1 MTAKTLIA
9 RTFSADTAADV
20 RLHPAVPGGQDVVIP
35 VRDPH
40 SLIRVSSGERKMQI
54 TWLGHS
60 GFRIDIAGAVL
71 LIDPWLI
78 GNPMFPAN
86 QRSRALQGATHV
98 VVTHGHGDHM
108 AQSIGLALELD
119 LPLVGPDGLIQRHAA
134 RDGARGIGFNRG
146 GTVTL
151 AGARLTM
158 VAASHSLAA
167 STAQGAAPYAG
178 AACGYMIAGEG
189 HTIYLSGETD
199 IMADMAWMA
208 ELHQPDIGLL
218 AAGGRDTMDMERAAF
233 AARKYF
239 NFRTVIPYH
248 YRGLPR
254 LAQDATPLR
263 MGLPPGI
270 EMVEPQVM
278 SPIQFSAG
286 AEPRAT
292 SVRPYEELRGTNGNI
307 RAV

>member
-1 MTAKTLIA
+1 
-9 RTFSADTAADV
+9 
-20 RLHPAVPGGQDVVIP
+20 
-35 VRDPH
+35 
-40 SLIRVSSGERKMQI
+40 MQI

-78 GNPMFPAN
+78 GNPMFAAH
-86 QRSRALQGATHV
+86 QRGSALHGATHI
-98 VVTHGHGDHM
+98 VVTHGDGDHM

-119 LPLVGPDGLIQRHAA
+119 LPLVGPDGLIQRYAA

-167 STAQGAAPYAG
+167 PDGQGAVPYAG

-199 IMADMAWMA
+199 IMADMGWMA

-218 AAGGRDTMDMERAAF
+218 AAGGHDTMDMERAAF

-248 YRGLPR
+248 YRGSSK
-254 LAQDATPLR
+254 LAQDAVPLR

-270 EMVEPQVM
+270 ELVEPEVM
-278 SPIQFSAG
+278 VPIEFAG
-286 AEPRAT
+286 GTRPRAM
-292 SVRPYEELRGTNGNI
+292 SLRPYEDVRGGNANI

>member
-1 MTAKTLIA
+1 
-9 RTFSADTAADV
+9 
-20 RLHPAVPGGQDVVIP
+20 
-35 VRDPH
+35 
-40 SLIRVSSGERKMQI
+40 MQI

-60 GFRIDIAGAVL
+60 GFRIDVAGAVL

-78 GNPMFPAN
+78 GNPMFPVT
-86 QRSRALQGATHV
+86 RRFEALKGATHV
-98 VVTHGHGDHM
+98 VVTHGHGDYM

-119 LPLVGPDGLIQRHAA
+119 LPLVGPDGLIQRYCT
-134 RDGARGIGFNRG
+134 RQGTRGVGFNRG

-151 AGARLTM
+151 GAARVTM
-158 VAASHSLAA
+158 VAASHSLSAPE
-167 STAQGAAPYAG
+167 SQGALPYAG

-218 AAGGRDTMDMERAAF
+218 AAGGHDTMDMERAAF

-248 YRGLPR
+248 YRGSPN
-254 LAQDATPLR
+254 LAQDASALR

-270 EMVEPQVM
+270 ELVEPTVM
-278 SPIQFSAG
+278 EAIHFAPVVQPSAL
-286 AEPRAT
+286 P
-292 SVRPYEELRGTNGNI
+292 TNGQVKSNGTLTL
-307 RAV
+307 V

>member
-1 MTAKTLIA
+1 
-9 RTFSADTAADV
+9 
-20 RLHPAVPGGQDVVIP
+20 
-35 VRDPH
+35 
-40 SLIRVSSGERKMQI
+40 MQV

-71 LIDPWLI
+71 LFDPWLI
-78 GNPMFPAN
+78 GNPMFPAH
-86 QRSRALQGATHV
+86 QRGKALQGASHV

-119 LPLVGPDGLIQRHAA
+119 VPLVGPDGLIQRYAA
-134 RDGARGIGFNRG
+134 RDGAQGIGFNRG

-167 STAQGAAPYAG
+167 PVGQGAASYAG
-178 AACGYMIAGEG
+178 AACGYMISGEG
-189 HTIYLSGETD
+189 HTVYLSGDTD

-218 AAGGRDTMDMERAAF
+218 AAGGNDTMDMERAAF

-248 YRGLPR
+248 YRGSPK
-254 LAQDATPLR
+254 LAQDAVALR
-263 MGLPPGI
+263 AGLPPGI
-270 EMVEPQVM
+270 ELVEPEVMEPIRFAPQVA
-278 SPIQFSAG
+278 P
-286 AEPRAT
+286 
-292 SVRPYEELRGTNGNI
+292 RPYAPGQPPTNADTNAKL

>member
-1 MTAKTLIA
+1 
-9 RTFSADTAADV
+9 
-20 RLHPAVPGGQDVVIP
+20 
-35 VRDPH
+35 
-40 SLIRVSSGERKMQI
+40 MQI

-60 GFRIDIAGAVL
+60 GFRIDIADAVL

-78 GNPMFPAN
+78 GNPMFPAH
-86 QRSRALQGATHV
+86 QRGPALHGATHV
-98 VVTHGHGDHM
+98 VVTHGDGDHM

-119 LPLVGPDGLIQRHAA
+119 LPLVGPDGLIQRYAA
-134 RDGARGIGFNRG
+134 REGARGIGFNRG

-158 VAASHSLAA
+158 VAASHALAA
-167 STAQGAAPYAG
+167 PDTQGGVPYAG

-189 HTIYLSGETD
+189 HTIYLSGDTD

-218 AAGGRDTMDMERAAF
+218 AAGGIDTMDMERAAF

-248 YRGLPR
+248 YRGLPK
-254 LAQDATPLR
+254 LAQDAVPLR

-270 EMVEPQVM
+270 ELVEPEVM
-278 SPIQFSAG
+278 QPIRFATQG
-286 AEPRAT
+286 EPR
-292 SVRPYEELRGTNGNI
+292 PYAPNQPPQSAAGNDKL